1 VRDSRELAGAW
12 QKHQRHARIPP
23 SPDLAAYIEYFWTA
37 EWHYETPYRQLIVP
51 LPNVH
56 LTFRDG
62 RAILNGVRT
71 GHHAKILDGDGQVTG
86 VAFRPARFRPFLN
99 APVATITDRELD
111 ASQALHAALPATP
124 TVPAI
129 EDYLRA
135 CLAGSSEPAREEA
148 ALAEAAMAA
157 ITGDARVTTVAA
169 LVSRFGVNIRT
180 LQRAF
185 AEHVGVPPKWVIRR
199 YRLHEVTERL
209 AQGQEPRWSAL
220 AFELGYADQAHLI
233 RDFKSIFG
241 EPPEYYR
248 QRY

>member
-1 VRDSRELAGAW
+1 MRDSRELAGAW
-12 QKHQRHARIPP
+12 QQSQRHTRLTP
-23 SPDLAAYIEYFWTA
+23 SPDLAPYVSHFWTV
-37 EWHYETPYRQLIVP
+37 EWHYVTPYRQLIVP

-56 LTFRDG
+56 LTFGDDG
-62 RAILNGVRT
+62 AVLNGVRT
-71 GHHAKILDGDGQVTG
+71 RHQTKILAGDGRVTG
-86 VAFRPARFRPFLN
+86 VAFRPARFRPFLD
-99 APVATITDRELD
+99 APLTTITDRELPAAQCLPVTPPD
-111 ASQALHAALPATP
+111 AP
-124 TVPAI
+124 TIAAI

-135 CLAGSSEPAREEA
+135 CLSDAQPQPEGAPIAAA
-148 ALAEAAMAA
+148 ALAA

-169 LVSRFGVNIRT
+169 LSDRFGVNART

-199 YRLHEVTERL
+199 YRLHDLTERL
-209 AQGQEPRWSAL
+209 ARGEEPHWSAL

-241 EPPEYYR
+241 ESPEYYR